1 MSLNAILQQLYFT
14 GFVLFFFF
22 GFLQLSLRNRLHLNF
37 ALALLFFSGGYELF
51 YYWAYISR
59 TILRISYLMNTEIAL
74 SYLIGPVFYFYF
86 SMALGF
92 NSQFKKRDIIH
103 AVPFI
108 LSLCLIVIINYFA
121 RSENFYEHFRYEYF
135 PFYEQ
140 RNPLFLIATFSDISI
155 SGYILMTLFRIF
167 KLLKGETPE
176 KEIRLMIVFLFLM
189 IMSSVLLILGGMSRL
204 IFFLILGVGSFT
216 VIGAVYVLFSF
227 RYPELSM
234 KVLRE
239 AKILQ
244 QNKSNIKNIDV
255 SSILENLNALMENEK
270 LYLQENINLKFLSS
284 RLKITSHQLS
294 RILNEYLQVNF
305 RTYINSYRIKEAIAL
320 LESSPELGILEISIA
335 AGFNSKSSFYTA
347 FQKETGCLPAE
358 YRKK

>member
-1 MSLNAILQQLYFT
+1 
-14 GFVLFFFF
+14 
-22 GFLQLSLRNRLHLNF
+22 
-37 ALALLFFSGGYELF
+37 
-51 YYWAYISR
+51 
-59 TILRISYLMNTEIAL
+59 
-74 SYLIGPVFYFYF
+74 
-86 SMALGF
+86 MALGF
-92 NSQFKKRDIIH
+92 NAQFKKRDIIH

-108 LSLCLIVIINYFA
+108 LSLCLIGIINYFA

-140 RNPLFLIATFSDISI
+140 RNPLFLVATFSDISI

-189 IMSSVLLILGGMSRL
+189 IISSVLLILGGMSGL

-239 AKILQ
+239 TKILQ
-244 QNKSNIKNIDV
+244 QNKSNIKYIDV

-270 LYLQENINLKFLSS
+270 LYLQENINLKNLRS

-320 LESSPELGILEISIA
+320 LESSHELGILEISIA
-335 AGFNSKSSFYTA
+335 ARFNSKSSFYTA